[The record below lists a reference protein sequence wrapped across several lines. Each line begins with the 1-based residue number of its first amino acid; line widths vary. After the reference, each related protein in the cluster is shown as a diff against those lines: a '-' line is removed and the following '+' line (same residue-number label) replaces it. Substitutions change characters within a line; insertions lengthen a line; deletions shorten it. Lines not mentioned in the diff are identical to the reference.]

1 MTNVNRCAEL
11 CDGALNNLDGAV
23 NPGTKSAWLRE

>member
-1 MTNVNRCAEL
+1 MTNVNRRAEL
-11 CDGALNNLDGAV
+11 RDRALNNLNGAV